1 MYITCEQCS
10 TIFRLDEKRLKSTG
24 SKVRCCQCRNVF
36 VAWPASTS
44 TGAGDTMDMEDAT
57 AQFAANSPAQQPED
71 TFDQE
76 LEGIDLAEL
85 DSILDQE
92 RSGNLSAPG
101 DDQGDRTV
109 ALAAEETGAL
119 DESDLDLDFESEL
132 ALDDDRPAD
141 SAVDADAE
149 PDEDLDL
156 DMDFELDAA
165 TAPDAPELSGDDQ
178 VAEDELDM
186 DFELGDDLDQQVDAQ
201 ELNVQIDEA
210 GESLGDDIDSV
221 LDGFEDVLNDA
232 EAVEEGASPESAEA
246 KAGEPEEDIDL
257 SDLGD
262 ALEEPDDTG
271 SAAEEID
278 MGDFETALDMPSEE
292 EETAGADDFDIDLSD
307 LDMDLDME
315 EEEAQEETAE
325 EATPID
331 SDSGPSLDEE
341 LTLDEAS
348 EPPAGPAAVE
358 EEAPTAE
365 PEEEEVFDLSD
376 LDGLMDLDE
385 EEGEAAEE
393 VAASDEDTEL
403 SLDDLT
409 LDESAAP
416 SAGPAEIEE
425 EAPTAEP
432 EADEEEV
439 FDLSDLDG
447 LMDLD
452 EEEGEAEEATDS
464 GDGDT
469 ELSLDEDL
477 SLDLEEEPAGGALA
491 MDDAAEA
498 ESSPEDGA
506 DELDLSDLGGLDTML
521 DEDQP
526 TEDSEL
532 EDLELSLDDESD
544 GGAAEDQELTLE
556 MEDGSVQADGQADD
570 ELDLGGMDSLLDEEE
585 SGDETELED
594 LELSLDDE
602 SDSESAGDLSL
613 DLSPDDETGESEDLE
628 FSLDSEFEDGPAPAS
643 DEQTEEEEPGGEDE
657 ELDLTDLEQMLENET
672 LVPDLSPQGQ
682 ESELSLT
689 GKDEKFTDRAA
700 ETLGMGS
707 GAELDLSEIE
717 AAIDSADEDTDVG
730 GDEEL
735 DLELDL
741 ESPEAA
747 EGQEAPEATDE
758 DLELDLEME
767 SDAAGGEE
775 ETAGDDDQEAIDLSD
790 LNLSME
796 DEKTEVE
803 SEVVDAG
810 DMELEFQIEDEMEP
824 ATIDSAETMPGDVT
838 TASYAKTEIASDKDT
853 SLIEEAFSEQPGTEK
868 EEEKPAAEKKKKAK
882 KKKGS
887 NAALIIILILVLL
900 GAGGF
905 FGYRYVV
912 ENNIQIP
919 YLNNLIHPQP
929 QDPNGTAKLTT
940 LDINSK
946 FIDNEKGGRIFVVT
960 GKVRN
965 GYSVACNKIK
975 LQGKLFTKGKVLA
988 KTEQSYAGVVIN
1000 DLELASQDVAQIKQR
1015 LKTGGGQTAELVANP
1030 GQTIPFMVVFSDL
1043 PEDLDE
1049 FAIELMNSTKVQ

>member
-1 MYITCEQCS
+1 
-10 TIFRLDEKRLKSTG
+10 
-24 SKVRCCQCRNVF
+24 
-36 VAWPASTS
+36 
-44 TGAGDTMDMEDAT
+44 MDMEDAT

-92 RSGNLSAPG
+92 RSGDLSAPG
-101 DDQGDRTV
+101 EEQGDRTV
-109 ALAAEETGAL
+109 ALAAEETGEL

-141 SAVDADAE
+141 SAVDAGAE

-165 TAPDAPELSGDDQ
+165 AASDAPELSGDDQ

-201 ELNVQIDEA
+201 EPNVQIDEA

-271 SAAEEID
+271 SGAEAVD
-278 MGDFETALDMPSEE
+278 MSDFETALDMPSEE

-307 LDMDLDME
+307 LDMDLDMDLDAE

-341 LTLDEAS
+341 LTLDEAP
-348 EPPAGPAAVE
+348 EPSAGPAAVE
-358 EEAPTAE
+358 EEEPSAE

-409 LDESAAP
+409 LDEAAAP

-432 EADEEEV
+432 EAEAEEEEV

-452 EEEGEAEEATDS
+452 EEEGEAMEEADS

-477 SLDLEEEPAGGALA
+477 SLDLEEEPAGGTQA

-498 ESSPEDGA
+498 ESSPEDGT

-526 TEDSEL
+526 SEDSEL

-544 GGAAEDQELTLE
+544 GDAAEDQELTLE
-556 MEDGSVQADGQADD
+556 MEDSSEQAGGQADD

-594 LELSLDDE
+594 LELSLNDE

-613 DLSPDDETGESEDLE
+613 DLSPDDESGEPEELE

-643 DEQTEEEEPGGEDE
+643 DEQAEEEESGGEDE

-741 ESPEAA
+741 ETPDAA
-747 EGQEAPEATDE
+747 EDQGAQEATDE

-767 SDAAGGEE
+767 SDAGGSEE

-838 TASYAKTEIASDKDT
+838 NASYAKTEIASDKDP
-853 SLIEEAFSEQPGTEK
+853 SLIEEAFSEQPETEK
-868 EEEKPAAEKKKKAK
+868 EEEKQAPEKKKKGK

-887 NAALIIILILVLL
+887 NAALIFILILVLL

-905 FGYRYVV
+905 FGYQYVV

-975 LQGKLFTKGKVLA
+975 LQGKLFAKGKVLA
-988 KTEQSYAGVVIN
+988 KTEQSYAGIVIN